1 MFFLRDIMHTI
12 DKTRDSNC
20 LTFDDMEALLA
31 SAPIVTQNLPGHT
44 WAAVALVIGRDG
56 DGYRML
62 FIERASHPA
71 DPWSG
76 NIGFPGGKVE
86 DGDGDCRQTAERET
100 LEELGLDLTTA
111 RYLGRLSDVHGAH
124 LPVLVSCFVY
134 GLERIDAP
142 LALSSEVEDAFWI
155 PLADLIDPRRRGMH
169 TFSFAGKHFQ
179 GPCITLPVADKPVLW
194 GLTHRLVMEFLEII
208 QTDEEE

>member
-1 MFFLRDIMHTI
+1 MGGFAH
-12 DKTRDSNC
+12 S
-20 LTFDDMEALLA
+20 FDTMAALLA
-31 SAPIVTQNLPGHT
+31 RADIRTQNLPGHT

-62 FIERASHPA
+62 FIERASHPD

-86 DGDGDCRQTAERET
+86 EGDSGCRQTAERET
-100 LEELGLDLTTA
+100 LEEVGLDLTSA

-134 GLERIDAP
+134 GLESVDGP
-142 LALSSEVEDAFWI
+142 LIHSSEVEDAFWVS
-155 PLADLIDPRRRGMH
+155 LDDLTDPRRRGLH
-169 TFSFAGKHFQ
+169 TFSFAGDRFE
-179 GPCITLPVADKPVLW
+179 GPCINLPVADKPVLW
-194 GLTHRLVMEFLEII
+194 GLTHRLVMEFLEILRAKA
-208 QTDEEE
+208 EELQR

>member
-1 MFFLRDIMHTI
+1 MGGFAH
-12 DKTRDSNC
+12 S
-20 LTFDDMEALLA
+20 FDAMAALLA
-31 SAPIVTQNLPGHT
+31 TAAIQVQDLPCHKR
-44 WAAVALVIGRDG
+44 AAVALVVGRDG
-56 DGYRML
+56 DGYRVL
-62 FIERASHPA
+62 FIERASHPD

-100 LEELGLDLTTA
+100 LEELGLDLAPA

-134 GLERIDAP
+134 GLERIDAH
-142 LALSSEVEDAFWI
+142 LSLSSEVEDAFWI
-155 PLADLIDPRRRGMH
+155 PLDDLTDPRRRGLH
-169 TFSFAGKHFQ
+169 TFSFAGDRFQ
-179 GPCITLPVADKPVLW
+179 GPCINLPVADKPVLW

-208 QTDEEE
+208 QTNEEE